1 MARTEQTTLGDLI
14 VALTDE
20 TGRFIRD
27 ENEIY
32 EVVAFIVSD
41 LYKSR
46 MMQKQAACRSASG
59 HQDALFDG

>member
-1 MARTEQTTLGDLI
+1 MARTDQTTLGDLI

-32 EVVAFIVSD
+32 EVVAFIVRD

-46 MMQKQAACRSASG
+46 LVQKPTACSNPSRD
-59 HQDALFDG
+59 QDALLEG

>member
-1 MARTEQTTLGDLI
+1 MPRTEQTTLGDLI

-27 ENEIY
+27 ENKVY
-32 EVVAFIVSD
+32 EVVSLIVSD

-46 MMQKQAACRSASG
+46 QVQNTPAGRSVSRV
-59 HQDALFDG
+59 QDAFLDC

>member
-1 MARTEQTTLGDLI
+1 MPSTEQTTLGDLI

-27 ENEIY
+27 ENKVY
-32 EVVAFIVSD
+32 EVVSFIVSD

-46 MMQKQAACRSASG
+46 QVQNTPICRSDSRP
-59 HQDALFDG
+59 QDAFLDC

>member
-32 EVVAFIVSD
+32 EVVSFIVSD

-46 MMQKQAACRSASG
+46 LVQKQTECRNASRD
-59 HQDALFDG
+59 QDALLDG

>member
-20 TGRFIRD
+20 TGRFVHD
-27 ENEIY
+27 ENQIY
-32 EVVAFIVSD
+32 EVVSFIVSD

-46 MMQKQAACRSASG
+46 LVQKHADDRNASPN
-59 HQDALFDG
+59 QDALLDG

>member
-20 TGRFIRD
+20 TGRFFRD

-32 EVVAFIVSD
+32 EVVAFIVGD

-46 MMQKQAACRSASG
+46 LVQKHTECRRAARD
-59 HQDALFDG
+59 QDALLDG